1 MWYFWKTSDWKWCL
15 FENIFLRC
23 NQILAPPF
31 RFKDRTKFILQFWN
45 CQNNICVAP
54 SLVSGWQRWP
64 DPSVHCCTL
73 SLCHLGSDDHH
84 RNPNTNTKVILWA
97 TNRRLIKHL
106 VSDFLLMRTGEFDL
120 WFWFTVSPGNFSN
133 LIFLQI
139 CSALTEEVVWLLS
152 LEVVWPL
159 LQL

>member
-1 MWYFWKTSDWKWCL
+1 MVQNCPEIIICVTHVGEVVYEMWYFWKTSDWKWCL

-97 TNRRLIKHL
+97 TNCRLIKHQTFYWWGL
-106 VSDFLLMRTGEFDL
+106 E
-120 WFWFTVSPGNFSN
+120 N
-133 LIFLQI
+133 LICDSDSQSRLATFL
-139 CSALTEEVVWLLS
+139 T
-152 LEVVWPL
+152 
-159 LQL
+159 